1 MFELSPALFISG
13 AARIHGLDIHNANVT
28 GRMHQ
33 PPVWR
38 LVLLADGAWHKKPDI
53 DLVCNLTTL
62 ASGAE
67 YHWYVMKQSR
77 KTSGTPTLPAVCAI
91 LGRKI
96 TCVLPLPVFLSRH
109 GWAPVRNHSVYSAS
123 DKVYYPDKEFFCSW
137 TPWGGYDV
145 PRHRSRVHDTTFLT
159 LSPGGDCSSY
169 RDLCGKKR
177 ATVVQVAAEVD
188 MGHLENPVAGV
199 TIVTNEH
206 GKTLRYRQDEKWV
219 CDSCTSFCV
228 GPTGTRVVAAHGNGP
243 STCKNDKSP
252 TMQ

>member
-1 MFELSPALFISG
+1 M
-13 AARIHGLDIHNANVT
+13 HGLDIHNANVT

-38 LVLLADGAWHKKPDI
+38 LVLLVDGAWHKKPDI

-91 LGRKI
+91 LGRKT
-96 TCVLPLPVFLSRH
+96 TCFLPLPVFLSRH
-109 GWAPVRNHSVYSAS
+109 GWAPVQNHSVYSARGKIYYS
-123 DKVYYPDKEFFCSW
+123 DKEWFCKW
-137 TPWGGYDV
+137 TPWGGYNVSDSG
-145 PRHRSRVHDTTFLT
+145 SRVHDTTFLT

-177 ATVVQVAAEVD
+177 ATVVEVAAEVD

-219 CDSCTSFCV
+219 CDSCTLFCM
-228 GPTGTRVVAAHGNGP
+228 GATHTRNVSQHGYGRWK
-243 STCKNDKSP
+243 CKNNKSP
-252 TMQ
+252 IMQ